1 LKIGG
6 KMEFLNLTL
15 EDIEALSESKDS
27 ILLEITRNAP
37 EVLPDYLSIFRA
49 EDDYPQPLSFE

>member
-1 LKIGG
+1 
-6 KMEFLNLTL
+6 MEFLNLTL